1 LCPNLNYLIN
11 TLIMNT
17 DILDTE
23 KYFGV
28 SQGEIFSKLI
38 EVGGN
43 LLIAVIIFFIG
54 MRLAKFFSKMVV
66 KILEKRDSDKG
77 LITFMKGLV
86 SGLVKVLTIITVFS
100 QVGIEMTSFIA
111 ILGAAGLAIG
121 MAFSGT
127 LGNLAGGVMLL
138 IFKPFKVGDFIK
150 TQGESGTVQEIQIFH
165 TVMTTPDNKTIIIPN
180 GPLYNSNITNY
191 SMQPTR
197 RVDFS
202 FGFGYGEDFKLARDT
217 VLEIVNSHD
226 KVFKDPEPFVR
237 LGSLGDSSVNLTVRV
252 WCNKEDYWD
261 IHWYVNEKV
270 YEKYGEIDGLSIP
283 FPQMDVHVDGAIKSQ
298 N

>member
-1 LCPNLNYLIN
+1 
-11 TLIMNT
+11 M
-17 DILDTE
+17 DTE
-23 KYFGV
+23 KLFGI
-28 SQGEIFSKLI
+28 SQEDILSTLVEIGI
-38 EVGGN
+38 N
-43 LLIAVIIFFIG
+43 LLIAVVIFIIG
-54 MRLAKFFSKMVV
+54 MRLAKFFSNMVA

-86 SGLVKVLTIITVFS
+86 SGLIKVLTVVTVFS
-100 QVGIEMTSFIA
+100 QLGIEMTSFIA

-127 LGNLAGGVMLL
+127 LSNLAGGVMIL
-138 IFKPFKVGDFIK
+138 IFKPFKVGDYVQC
-150 TQGESGTVQEIQIFH
+150 QGESGTVKEIQIFH
-165 TVMTTPDNKTIIIPN
+165 TVMTTPDNKTIIVPN
-180 GPLYNSNITNY
+180 GPLYNGNITNY

-197 RVDFS
+197 RVDFT

-217 VLEIVNSHD
+217 VLDIVKSHD
-226 KVFKDPEPFVR
+226 KVFKDPEPFVE

-252 WCNKEDYWD
+252 WSKKEDYWD
-261 IHWYVNEKV
+261 IHWYVNRKV

-283 FPQMDVHVDGAIKSQ
+283 FPQMDVHVDGGLKAPTS

>member
-1 LCPNLNYLIN
+1 
-11 TLIMNT
+11 MDT

-23 KYFGV
+23 KYFGF
-28 SQGEIFSKLI
+28 SQEDILGSLI
-38 EVGGN
+38 EIGLT
-43 LLIAVIIFFIG
+43 LLVSVIIFFIG

-66 KILEKRDSDKG
+66 RVLERRDSDKG

-86 SGLVKVLTIITVFS
+86 SGLIKILTIITVFS
-100 QVGIEMTSFIA
+100 QLGIEMTSFIA
-111 ILGAAGLAIG
+111 LLGAAGLAIG

-138 IFKPFKVGDFIK
+138 IFKPLKVDDFI
-150 TQGESGTVQEIQIFH
+150 TAQGESGTVKEIQIFH
-165 TVMTTPDNKTIIIPN
+165 TIMTTTDNKTIIIPN
-180 GPLYNSNITNY
+180 GPLSNSNIINF

-226 KVFKDPEPFVR
+226 KVFKDPEPFVK

-261 IHWYVNEKV
+261 IHFYVNEKI

-283 FPQMDVHVDGAIKSQ
+283 FPQMDVHVDGNS
-298 N
+298 